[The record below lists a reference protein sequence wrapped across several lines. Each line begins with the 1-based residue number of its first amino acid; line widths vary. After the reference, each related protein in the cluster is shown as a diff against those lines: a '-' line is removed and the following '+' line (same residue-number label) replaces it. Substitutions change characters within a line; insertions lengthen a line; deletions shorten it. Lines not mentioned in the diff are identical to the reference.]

1 MTGAFFDSFYA
12 RDPVYY
18 GTDVR
23 PEYLAFLDGLGS
35 AEPAILDLGAGQGR
49 HAVVAARRGARV
61 TAVDYSELGTRQL
74 AALAKSGGLPITAEQ
89 ADVTVYQGAPEHFDG
104 VVMVSLLSHLDRS
117 AVQGVVDRAFAALAP
132 GGQVFCEAFTTD
144 DPGFRHADNVS
155 ETAGALSTYF
165 APGTLLPHFSAFE
178 IVSYREFVEDDFAH
192 GPAHQHGVAL
202 LVGRKR

>member
-1 MTGAFFDSFYA
+1 
-12 RDPVYY
+12 
-18 GTDVR
+18 
-23 PEYLAFLDGLGS
+23 
-35 AEPAILDLGAGQGR
+35 
-49 HAVVAARRGARV
+49 VAARRGARV

-74 AALAKSGGLPITAEQ
+74 AALAKSSGLPITAEQ

-104 VVMVSLLSHLDRS
+104 VVMVSLLSHLDP
-117 AVQGVVDRAFAALAP
+117 AGIQGVVDRAFAALAP

-144 DPGFRHADNVS
+144 DPGFRHANNVS

-165 APGTLLPHFSAFE
+165 APGMLLPHFSAFE
-178 IVSYREFVEDDFAH
+178 IVSYREFIEDDFAH

>member
-61 TAVDYSELGTRQL
+61 TAVDYSELGTEQL
-74 AALAKSGGLPITAEQ
+74 AALAKSGGLPVTG
-89 ADVTVYQGAPEHFDG
+89 ADVAK
-104 VVMVSLLSHLDRS
+104 LLTI
-117 AVQGVVDRAFAALAP
+117 AF
-132 GGQVFCEAFTTD
+132 
-144 DPGFRHADNVS
+144 
-155 ETAGALSTYF
+155 
-165 APGTLLPHFSAFE
+165 GT
-178 IVSYREFVEDDFAH
+178 
-192 GPAHQHGVAL
+192 VAL
-202 LVGRKR
+202 GLFLERSPRRGRKRRDVQPDDGPDDQERES

>member
-1 MTGAFFDSFYA
+1 MTSAFFDRFFA
-12 RDPVYY
+12 RDPAYY

-23 PEYLAFLDGLGS
+23 PEYLAFLDSLGS
-35 AEPAILDLGAGQGR
+35 AEPAVLDLGAGQGR

-61 TAVDYSELGTRQL
+61 TAVDYSEPGTAQL
-74 AALAKSGGLPITAEQ
+74 AALAKSSGLAITAER
-89 ADVTVYQGAPEHFDG
+89 ANVTIYHGAPEHFDG
-104 VVMVSLLSHLDRS
+104 VVMVSLLSHLDPS
-117 AVQGVVDRAFAALAP
+117 AVQGVIDSAFAALAP

-144 DPGFRHADNVS
+144 DPGFLKAANVS

-165 APGTLLPHFSAFE
+165 APGMLLQCFAAFE